1 MKRGAF
7 ISGGVALAAIGRAG
21 AQTLMPLRLG
31 LIPSDMSGQAFF
43 ARDIGLFVKAGFDVE
58 LAPTNNGPAI
68 AAAVVS
74 GALDIGYS
82 NPVSLVIAHD
92 KGLPFTIL
100 AAANMYRSDAPTTG
114 ELLVLKNSPIQSA
127 KDLTGKTIAVG
138 GLNVITHIAAR
149 AWIDANGGDSS
160 TVHFIEIPL
169 PAMPAALQAGR
180 VDAATFNPGIDP
192 TMGKPADPF
201 RILANAFN
209 AYSAYFA
216 AGTWFTS
223 KSWLAAHPSEAA
235 RFVRVMRDAAQ
246 WAAAHAHESAQILA
260 NNLKENLGAV
270 ESATR
275 VDYGGAVT
283 PAMIQPVIDL
293 CAKYNV
299 IKARFPA
306 ADLISGC
313 CSDG

>member
-7 ISGGVALAAIGRAG
+7 VATGLALAAAGRAG
-21 AQTLMPLRLG
+21 AQTLTPLRIG
-31 LIPSDMSGQAFF
+31 FIPSDMSGQAFF
-43 ARDIGLFVKAGFDVE
+43 AHDLGMFAKAGIDPQFS
-58 LAPTNNGPAI
+58 PTNNGPAI
-68 AAAVVS
+68 ASAIIS

-100 AAANMYRSDAPTTG
+100 SAANMYRSDAPTTG
-114 ELLVLKNSPIQSA
+114 ELLVLKNSPIQAA

-149 AWIDANGGDSS
+149 AWIDANGGDSN

-192 TMGKPADPF
+192 TMGKPGDPF

-209 AYSAYFA
+209 AYSSYFA

-223 KSWLAAHPSEAA
+223 KAWLAAHPAEAA
-235 RFVRVMRDAAQ
+235 KFVRVMRDAAQ

-260 NNLKENLGAV
+260 GNLKENPQDV
-270 ESATR
+270 ESAAR
-275 VDYGGAVT
+275 VDYGSVVT

-306 ADLISGC
+306 SDLLAAV
-313 CSDG
+313 